1 MTTRRVLLAVGALVA
16 VVGVAFVWVV
26 GRAIVDA
33 PERTPRISAFADGRF
48 AEVEPFRYCP
58 VQEPLCE
65 YEGSTAVLPVRPGH
79 PLQLSLPGEISDSP
93 WGFAAVY
100 QDPETG
106 EALEADDYFAP
117 GTRNTLTVEPTRD
130 GLDLV
135 GVEVRLP
142 SGVIDVDTNQEEIV
156 SHAIWSIATTREG
169 QGGDDGDG
177 GTGTAENG

>member
-1 MTTRRVLLAVGALVA
+1 MTTRRVLAAVGALVA
-16 VVGVAFVWVV
+16 VVGVAFVVVV
-26 GRAIVDA
+26 GRAIVTA
-33 PERTPRISAFADGRF
+33 PETPPRISAFADGRF
-48 AEVEPFRYCP
+48 TEVEPFRYCP

-65 YEGSTAVLPVRPGH
+65 YEGSTAVLPVREGR
-79 PLQLSLPGEISDSP
+79 PLQLSLPAEIADNP

-100 QDPETG
+100 QNPETG
-106 EALEADDYFAP
+106 EAGEVDDYFAP

-156 SHAIWSIATTREG
+156 SHAIWSIATTP
-169 QGGDDGDG
+169 DGVSG
-177 GTGTAENG
+177 

>member
-1 MTTRRVLLAVGALVA
+1 MTGRGSRRLLLLLGALVA
-16 VVGVAFVWVV
+16 VVGVAFVVVV

-33 PERTPRISAFADGRF
+33 PDRVPRVSAFADGRF

-65 YEGSTAVLPVRPGH
+65 YEGTTAVLPVREGH
-79 PLQLSLPGEISDSP
+79 PLQLSLPGEISESP

-100 QDPETG
+100 QNPETG
-106 EALEADDYFAP
+106 EAGEVDDYFAP

-156 SHAIWSIATTREG
+156 SHAIWSIATTPEG
-169 QGGDDGDG
+169 ASD
-177 GTGTAENG
+177 